1 VKQAP
6 SPFRTA
12 QQKQEER
19 EAKRMAVLRAAA
31 QLFNQRGYHATSLD
45 EVAASLGVSKPTIYH
60 YLGNKEQVLIEC
72 LTIGLDQL
80 FAAADEAQADRG
92 TGLERLQGFLRRN
105 IQVNMDDFGRCVI
118 LSGEEGL
125 SPESA
130 RKMRALKRRVD
141 DAVRRMIREGIAD
154 GSIAPTDLKI
164 TAFTLAGAVNWP
176 ARWYNAEGE
185 IGREE
190 MSRRI
195 VEILTVGLAPR

>member
-1 VKQAP
+1 MKQAP

-31 QLFNQRGYHATSLD
+31 QLFNQRGFHATSLD

-92 TGLERLQGFLRRN
+92 TGLERLQGFMRRN

-118 LSGEEGL
+118 LSGEEAL

-141 DAVRRMIREGIAD
+141 ETLRTMIVEGIND
-154 GSIAPTDLKI
+154 GSIAPVDPKI
-164 TAFTLAGAVNWP
+164 MALTLAGAVNWP
-176 ARWYNAEGE
+176 SRWYRHDGP
-185 IGREE
+185 IGPADMARQ
-190 MSRRI
+190 I
-195 VEILTVGLAPR
+195 VEVLTAGLAPR